1 MISTNLWEELNSI
14 PEPPLDYD
22 NDTDLDL
29 ETLMA
34 MDWQLCGSETS
45 KFSSTWADN
54 FIEPSGRYAKK
65 IFSDGF
71 VEFYELA

>member
-1 MISTNLWEELNSI
+1 MENKFLWEELNSI

-54 FIEPSGRYAKK
+54 YIEPSGRYAKK